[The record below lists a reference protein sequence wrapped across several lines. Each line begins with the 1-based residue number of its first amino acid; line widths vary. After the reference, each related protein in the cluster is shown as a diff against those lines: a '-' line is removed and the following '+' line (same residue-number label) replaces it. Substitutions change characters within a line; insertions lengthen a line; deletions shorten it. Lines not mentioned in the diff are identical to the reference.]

1 MKRIGNNLESETTK
15 IIIKES
21 LEQDNFMLKLNG
33 LTKYI
38 VKKSYNYCFPLDI
51 FLLPLINKFSE
62 S

>member
-38 VKKSYNYCFPLDI
+38 VKKDI
-51 FLLPLINKFSE
+51 EKFLSLNSISFLKVK
-62 S
+62 